1 LGTFHAKFLIVDR
14 KVALI
19 NSNNIQDRP
28 NLEMMQ
34 HFEGPIVD
42 SFYETGLHSWFN
54 KLSPMLPC
62 VGDTYQAP
70 SDGYKFGHDNPYF
83 ADIEI
88 VKAAKDARMLLRQEA
103 AQVHDM
109 DENAL
114 DRFRGMV
121 RKAMEQAT
129 TTANERWDEIMAGAG
144 EGEGI
149 GAWAGRMRAGF
160 YTRPNSRRPSFDG
173 HTRRNSAPIVQR
185 HFDRLDMAT
194 IDSEMSGNSPTLVNE
209 YTNGDATSTTTKP
222 GNKESFDNNQISRK
236 IKIAEPDGIMPG
248 SHDAEAR
255 HKHIQDGSEASTM
268 PPSATS
274 TLKVDSA
281 GRPRSGSGRLQQLTE
296 KFSESRVIIV
306 GPYPLLIV
314 GDQKTQLVSCP
325 KRQLPSK
332 ITTTLMISRRMFCT
346 NLIRL
351 SRSPW

>member
-1 LGTFHAKFLIVDR
+1 
-14 KVALI
+14 
-19 NSNNIQDRP
+19 
-28 NLEMMQ
+28 
-34 HFEGPIVD
+34 
-42 SFYETGLHSWFN
+42 
-54 KLSPMLPC
+54 
-62 VGDTYQAP
+62 
-70 SDGYKFGHDNPYF
+70 
-83 ADIEI
+83 
-88 VKAAKDARMLLRQEA
+88 
-103 AQVHDM
+103 
-109 DENAL
+109 
-114 DRFRGMV
+114 
-121 RKAMEQAT
+121 
-129 TTANERWDEIMAGAG
+129 
-144 EGEGI
+144 
-149 GAWAGRMRAGF
+149 
-160 YTRPNSRRPSFDG
+160 
-173 HTRRNSAPIVQR
+173 VQR

-209 YTNGDATSTTTKP
+209 YTNGDAPSTTTKS
-222 GNKESFDNNQISRK
+222 GNKESFDNGQISRK

-306 GPYPLLIV
+306 EPYPSLIV
-314 GDQKTQLVSCP
+314 SDQKTQLVSCQ

-332 ITTTLMISRRMFCT
+332 TTTTLMISRRMFCT

>member
-1 LGTFHAKFLIVDR
+1 LLLGTFHAKFLIVDR

-70 SDGYKFGHDNPYF
+70 TDGYKFGHDNPYF

-88 VKAAKDARMLLRQEA
+88 VKAAQEARIRLRQEA

-109 DENAL
+109 DEGAL
-114 DRFRGMV
+114 DKFRGMV

-129 TTANERWDEIMAGAG
+129 NTANERWDGIMAGNG

-160 YTRPNSRRPSFDG
+160 NTRPNSRRPSFDG
-173 HTRRNSAPIVQR
+173 NTRRNSAPVVQR
-185 HFDRLDMAT
+185 HFDRLDMVT

-209 YTNGDATSTTTKP
+209 YTNGDVPSATRSA
-222 GNKESFDNNQISRK
+222 NKESFDHAQISRK
-236 IKIAEPDGIMPG
+236 IKIAEPDGVAPG

-255 HKHIQDGSEASTM
+255 RMHLQDGSEASTL

-296 KFSESRVIIV
+296 KFSKS
-306 GPYPLLIV
+306 GSAWLAPCSL
-314 GDQKTQLVSCP
+314 C
-325 KRQLPSK
+325 
-332 ITTTLMISRRMFCT
+332 
-346 NLIRL
+346 
-351 SRSPW
+351 